1 MQYSENSEASEATF
15 AKPLVKESSTFMTDS
30 EAEKMCKL
38 FADGLEA
45 GIGYDRIFEFMSRQG
60 LGDGMIAKLRLAVI
74 EYGDQLGEAFTR
86 LGLLDAV
93 SRKMILVAEEQGE
106 LVPTFR
112 EQGRNFAARDRR
124 RKNFAYAFAPSVAL
138 LGFTLILLQLIIVM
152 MNGITEGSTWD
163 IIEPALITGGIQG
176 LTAIAIIVTILWGWL
191 QVPVDLAIRDTSI
204 RFFLLFPLIS
214 KPIKYRSVANFCRYL
229 RQSVRAGMDMSRSIE
244 LAGEASNN
252 PRISSYISPSIEA
265 IEAGYSLEQS
275 LSVMKGLDRETLD
288 YIAIGEETGKLE
300 ENLAFLA
307 GKFDKLADD
316 NFERLIQFSTRVFQ
330 YTIMVGI
337 FIAVGY
343 GIMGMFLNFRDGTFA
358 PI

>member
-1 MQYSENSEASEATF
+1 MEYSEASEAEF
-15 AKPLVKESSTFMTDS
+15 SKPLVKESSTFMTDS

-38 FADGLEA
+38 FADGLES

-60 LGDGMIAKLRLAVI
+60 LGDAMIAKLRSAVI

-124 RKNFAYAFAPSVAL
+124 RKNFAYAFAPSIAL
-138 LGFTLILLQLIIVM
+138 LGFAIILWQLIIVM
-152 MNGITEGSTWD
+152 MNGITEGSTWE
-163 IIEPALITGGIQG
+163 IIKPALMAGTAQG
-176 LTAIAIIVTILWGWL
+176 LTAIAIIIVILWGWL
-191 QVPVDLAIRDTSI
+191 QVPVDLAIRDTST
-204 RFFLLFPLIS
+204 RLFLLIPLVS

-229 RQSVRAGMDMSRSIE
+229 RQSLRAGMDMSRSIE

-252 PRISSYISPSIEA
+252 PRISRYINPAIEA

-316 NFERLIQFSTRVFQ
+316 NFERLVKFMTQAFQFA
-330 YTIMVGI
+330 IMVVI
-337 FIAVGY
+337 FITVFFY
-343 GIMGMFLNFRDGTFA
+343 GVMGMLMNFIEGDFR
-358 PI
+358 